1 MSLRAALAGGLLA
14 VLSLSAS
21 AAPLRWAAQNDVLT
35 LDPHSQNHTTSLTIA
50 AQVYEGLT
58 RRGENYQPEPSLA
71 TKWTYISPTQVRF
84 ELRKGIKFHDGS
96 PFTADD
102 VVFSF
107 ARIREPQGA
116 MQAYV
121 SGIREIRKVGDH
133 TVDLML
139 EAPAPLLLQ
148 NLVSFC
154 IMSRA
159 WAEKNR
165 ATHTEDFKA
174 KDENYA
180 SRNANGTGPYKLLSW
195 TPDQAVQMAINK
207 DWWDSNKGN
216 ITELTY
222 LPIKSAPTRVAALL
236 SGDVDLVTD
245 VPPADYSRLKAD
257 ARLKVVEGTEVRTV
271 FFAIDQ
277 GSDELREASVKG
289 KNPFKDKRV
298 REALNLALDREAIKR
313 SIMRGLSVPAA
324 LMVAPGVNG
333 YDAALDTPLKPDPDK
348 AKKLLAEA
356 GYPQGFELPL
366 RCPNNRYVN
375 DEQICQAAVAMWAR
389 IGVRARLIAQPM
401 SLHIQALERLESPFY
416 LIGIS
421 MPTYDAHQG
430 LQGWGHSVDTR
441 GNGGQNFNRLAD
453 ATLDALVERIQFEPD
468 IPQRNAL
475 IREAL
480 LRVRDEYL
488 FIPVHHQIRPWA
500 MKPGVRTL
508 HRSNDTFEARFTSVN
523 QPPP

>member
-1 MSLRAALAGGLLA
+1 MRARHGVLTALACGLFA
-14 VLSLSAS
+14 ALSAS
-21 AAPLRWAAQNDVLT
+21 AAPLRWAAQNDILT

-58 RRGENYQPEPSLA
+58 RRGENYQPEPALA
-71 TKWTYISPTQVRF
+71 TRWSYVSPTQVRF
-84 ELRKGIKFHDGS
+84 ELRRGVKFHDGS

-121 SGIREIRKVGDH
+121 SGIREIRKLGDY

-148 NLVSFC
+148 NLVNFA
-154 IMSRA
+154 ILSRA
-159 WAEKNR
+159 WAVRNH
-165 ATHTEDFKA
+165 ASHVEDFKA
-174 KDENYA
+174 KEENYA
-180 SRNANGTGPYKLLSW
+180 SRNANGTGPYRLVSW
-195 TPDQAVQMAINK
+195 QPDQAVQMVINK

-245 VPPADYSRLKAD
+245 VPPQDYQRLKTD
-257 ARLKVVEGTEVRTV
+257 KRLKLMEGAEVRTV
-271 FFAIDQ
+271 FFAMDQ
-277 GSDELREASVKG
+277 SSEELRDSSVKG
-289 KNPFKDKRV
+289 RNPFKDKRV

-324 LMVAPGVNG
+324 LMVPPGVTG
-333 YDAALDTPLKPDPDK
+333 YDAALDTPLKLDADK
-348 AKKLLAEA
+348 ARKLLAEA

-389 IGVRARLIAQPM
+389 IGVRVRLNAQPM
-401 SLHIQALERLESPFY
+401 SLHIQALERYESPFY

-430 LQGWGHSVDTR
+430 LQAWGHSRDAR

-453 ATLDALVERIQFEPD
+453 AALDTFVERIQFEPD
-468 IPQRNAL
+468 ASARNAL

-480 LRVRDEYL
+480 LRVRDEFL

-500 MKPGVRTL
+500 MKPGVNTL
-508 HRSNDTFEARFTSVN
+508 HRSNDTFEARFTTL
-523 QPPP
+523 P